1 MMDSEREGAGD
12 DGQDIEQDGGWD
24 TGPEDEQV
32 EELCGGLGGEQATE
46 LGGEPG
52 GGQVVALGGEQV
64 GVGRVNPGREPV
76 EVMGHELGSG
86 LEEVIRGKY
95 VKHVEQSGEQVVE
108 QELNRLLS
116 RAVNLELD
124 TTMIIPE
131 QMTLLM
137 RWEGG

>member
-1 MMDSEREGAGD
+1 MQVTMVRIG
-12 DGQDIEQDGGWD
+12 QDGGGD
-24 TGPEDEQV
+24 IELGDEQLV
-32 EELCGGLGGEQATE
+32 EQ
-46 LGGEPG
+46 
-52 GGQVVALGGEQV
+52 GGEQV
-64 GVGRVNPGREPV
+64 GVGRDNPGREPG

-86 LEEVIRGKY
+86 LEEVIGGKY

-108 QELNRLLS
+108 QELKRTLNRLLS